1 MKFLHNI
8 CQGRANTMDCQDYI
22 TEPAERKKGQHLQ
35 REERG
40 AIQHLKRQGYS
51 NRAIAREIGCSPSTV
66 ANELRRGT
74 PPRKSNK
81 GRKPGYSARRGEAVY
96 KANRKLSRRHHRI
109 CRCTR
114 FLRWVARQFKEHKW
128 SLDACVGYARLH
140 RLFPAYEMVCT
151 HTLYNEVWAGNLDL
165 SVTDLPEAMKRKRHK
180 DYKPREHKKHYGKDI
195 AQRPE
200 IAALRI
206 EEGHWEGDTVVG
218 RKAGKEAVVLSLLEK
233 KTENYIA
240 LHISGKDADSVL
252 SAMQLLKEEFGNK
265 FSQVFKTITVDN
277 GPEFSGFAQV
287 ENWGSQVYFAHPY
300 TSWERPQN
308 ERHNG
313 LFRAFVPKGVSIESF
328 SPEYILSAA
337 DELNGR
343 PRKKLG
349 YRTPEEL
356 FKRFLDSV
364 YAASGCGSIVYDGSQ
379 RLPSYPTL

>member
-1 MKFLHNI
+1 
-8 CQGRANTMDCQDYI
+8 MDCQDYI
-22 TEPAERKKGQHLQ
+22 TESVERKKGQHLQ

-40 AIQHLKRQGYS
+40 AIPHLKNAGYT
-51 NRAIAREIGCSPSTV
+51 NRAIARAIGCSPTTV
-66 ANELRRGT
+66 GNELKRGT
-74 PPRKSNK
+74 PPRKSSK
-81 GRKPGYSARRGEAVY
+81 GRKPGYSARRGEAAY
-96 KANRKLSRRHHRI
+96 KANRKRSRKPHRI
-109 CRCTR
+109 CHCIR
-114 FLRWVARQFKEHKW
+114 FIRWIIEQIKEHKW

-140 RLFPAYEMVCT
+140 GLFPADEMVCT
-151 HTLYNEVWAGNLDL
+151 RTLYNEVWAGNLDL
-165 SVTDLPEAMKRKRHK
+165 SVTELPEAMKRKQHK
-180 DYKPREHKKHYGKDI
+180 DSKPREHKKSFGTDI
-195 AQRPE
+195 SQRPE

-218 RKAGKEAVVLSLLEK
+218 KRAGKEAVVLSLLEK

-240 LHISGKDADSVL
+240 IRIPGKDADSVL
-252 SAMQLLKEEFGNK
+252 NAMQSLREEFGDK

-277 GPEFSGFAQV
+277 GSEFSTFSLV
-287 ENWGSQVYFAHPY
+287 ENWGSAVYFAHPY

-313 LFRAFVPKGVSIESF
+313 LFRAFVPKGASIESF

-356 FKRFLDSV
+356 FDEFLDSV
-364 YAASGCGSIVYDGSQ
+364 YAAEGCGSIAQDGSQ
-379 RLPSYPTL
+379 RLPS